1 MIKHIWSVL
10 CQKTIV
16 DSDTNN
22 ISLVDILEQLTANV
36 NIKDPKNE
44 LKEINVPINFEV
56 VSFWLKDSAE
66 KVVKANLEIEIID
79 PEGKVLKKFPQTL
92 EFPPNIR
99 RLRSRLRILGF
110 VLTVSGNYVFKVKIK
125 DEKRKEYQ
133 DVAELPLEVNLKK
146 EYTNTKT
153 NLN

>member
-10 CQKTIV
+10 CQKTII

-44 LKEINVPINFEV
+44 PKEINVPINFEV

-66 KVVKANLEIEIID
+66 KVVKADLEIEIID

-92 EFPPNIR
+92 KFPPNIR
-99 RLRSRLRILGF
+99 RLRSRLRIIGL
-110 VLTVSGNYVFKVKIK
+110 VLTVSGNYIFKVKIK